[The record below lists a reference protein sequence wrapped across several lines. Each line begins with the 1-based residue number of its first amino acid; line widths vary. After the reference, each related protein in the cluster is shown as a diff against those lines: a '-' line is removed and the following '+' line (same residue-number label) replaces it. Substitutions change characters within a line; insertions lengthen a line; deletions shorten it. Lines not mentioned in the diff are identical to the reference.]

1 MAPSFASLEDE
12 VRFLRGL
19 HHLQRMADEILE
31 DCLARNLGLA
41 SGLDIFLAESARM
54 VHAKG
59 AFADLRGTHE
69 SVLFKTW
76 GELPEDVAK
85 YAHHQGGISVG
96 ENRTLFVAPLTLATT
111 ALGSVGFVLPGQFQ
125 DGGHQVMELVTAIA
139 EALDSAVL
147 AFLALSDGHTPLQ
160 RLDELSHSSAFRPQG
175 RMGKYELLHAL
186 GSGGMAQ
193 VLVARTIGPE
203 GVNRLVALKR
213 ILPKLRN
220 DETMVGL
227 FLDEAKVGLKLQH
240 ENLVTVYDFGQA
252 PSGDYF
258 IAMELL
264 KGVDLDQ
271 LLSLPPRML
280 APNIASAIITQAL
293 DGLHCAHEL
302 KDEDGKSL
310 ALVHRDVSPHNVMI
324 GFDGK
329 VKVLDFGVVK
339 VRKQRTVTLPGI
351 VKGKPLYM
359 SPEQAT
365 AERIDRRSDV
375 FSMGLILYE
384 AVMGFRAFD
393 KGDDT
398 RTMLAIVNEALE
410 RPPGMPDP
418 VWEVVRVALAKEP
431 RDRFQ
436 TARDFAQRLRE
447 VIPPAADHQLA
458 RLLQARFPARVTEVE
473 EWEKPTTL
481 PDTPTLPK

>member
-1 MAPSFASLEDE
+1 MSPTFASLEDE

-19 HHLQRMADEILE
+19 RQVQRMADEILE
-31 DCLARNLGLA
+31 DCLARQLGLA
-41 SGLDIFLAESARM
+41 AALDVFLTQCARM
-54 VHAKG
+54 IHAKG
-59 AFADLRGTHE
+59 AFVELRGTHE
-69 SVLFKTW
+69 SVLWKTW
-76 GELPEDVAK
+76 GELPEGITG
-85 YAHHQGGISVG
+85 YTHHQGGMALAQ
-96 ENRTLFVAPLTLATT
+96 ERTLFVAPLALAAMPLG
-111 ALGSVGFVLPGQFQ
+111 ALGFVLPGQFP
-125 DGGHQVMELVTAIA
+125 DGGHTVMELVRAVA
-139 EALDSAVL
+139 EQLDSAVL
-147 AFLALSDGHTPLQ
+147 AFLALADGHSPLQ
-160 RLDELSHSSAFRPQG
+160 KLDELSQSSAFRPHA
-175 RMGKYELLHAL
+175 RLGKYEVLSAL

-213 ILPKLRN
+213 ILPTLRN

-227 FLDEAKVGLKLQH
+227 FLDEAKLGLKLQH

-280 APNIASAIITQAL
+280 APDIVSNIVIQAL
-293 DGLHCAHEL
+293 NGLHCAHEL
-302 KDEDGKSL
+302 KDDDGKAL
-310 ALVHRDVSPHNVMI
+310 LLVHRDVSPHNLMI
-324 GFDGK
+324 NFDGR
-329 VKVLDFGVVK
+329 VKVLDFGVAK

-375 FSMGLILYE
+375 FSLGLILYE
-384 AVMGFRAFD
+384 AVMGFRAWD

-398 RTMLAIVNEALE
+398 RSMVAIVNEALT
-410 RPPGMPDP
+410 RPPGMPDA

-431 RDRFQ
+431 AARFQ
-436 TARDFAQRLRE
+436 TAHEFAARLGE
-447 VIPPAADHQLA
+447 LVPPAGDHQVAKLM
-458 RLLQARFPARVTEVE
+458 QARFPAQLSRVLT
-473 EWEKPTTL
+473 WEK
-481 PDTPTLPK
+481 TPVVRVKNT

>member
-1 MAPSFASLEDE
+1 MSPTFASLEDE

-19 HHLQRMADEILE
+19 RAVQRMADEILE
-31 DCLARNLGLA
+31 DCLARQLGLA
-41 SGLDIFLAESARM
+41 AALDVFLTQSARM
-54 VHAKG
+54 IHAKG
-59 AFADLRGTHE
+59 AFVELRGTHE
-69 SVLFKTW
+69 SVLWKTW
-76 GELPEDVAK
+76 GDLPEDIAG
-85 YAHHQGGISVG
+85 YTHHQGGVPLAHG
-96 ENRTLFVAPLTLATT
+96 RTLFIAPLTLASTPLG
-111 ALGSVGFVLPGQFQ
+111 ALGFVLPGEFP
-125 DGGHQVMELVTAIA
+125 DGGHQVMELVNGVA
-139 EALDSAVL
+139 EQLDSAVL
-147 AFLALSDGHTPLQ
+147 AFLALADGHSPLQ
-160 RLDELSHSSAFRPQG
+160 KLDELSQSSAFRPSA
-175 RMGKYELLHAL
+175 RLGKYELLSAL

-193 VLVARTIGPE
+193 VLVARTLGPE

-213 ILPKLRN
+213 ILPQLRN

-227 FLDEAKVGLKLQH
+227 FLDEAKLGLKLQH
-240 ENLVTVYDFGQA
+240 ENLVTVYDFGLA

-271 LLSLPPRML
+271 VLALPPRML
-280 APNIASAIITQAL
+280 APEIAASIVIQAL
-293 DGLHCAHEL
+293 NGLHCAHEL

-310 ALVHRDVSPHNVMI
+310 LLVHRDVSPHNLMI
-324 GFDGK
+324 TFDGR
-329 VKVLDFGVVK
+329 VKVLDFGVAK

-375 FSMGLILYE
+375 FSVGLIFYE

-398 RTMLAIVNEALE
+398 RSMVAIVNDPLV

-418 VWEVVRVALAKEP
+418 VWEVLRVALAKEP
-431 RDRFQ
+431 AARFQ
-436 TARDFAQRLRE
+436 TARDFAARLAE
-447 VIPPAADHQLA
+447 VISPAPDHQVAKLM
-458 RLLQARFPARVTEVE
+458 QARFPAQIARVET
-473 EWEKPTTL
+473 WEK
-481 PDTPTLPK
+481 TPAARSKLT